1 MFADDDNSLTS
12 PLLASGSRSGHSAHA
27 PPPTSDAM
35 RAMFLLEVKF
45 AALRDQL
52 YIDRMDEAAREEDLI
67 LNGSYSSYTS
77 TTTHLLS

>member
-1 MFADDDNSLTS
+1 
-12 PLLASGSRSGHSAHA
+12 
-27 PPPTSDAM
+27 M
-35 RAMFLLEVKF
+35 RAMFLLELKF

-77 TTTHLLS
+77 TMTHLLS